1 MRNAQTIKTPAGDDM
16 VVLPKADYDR
26 LMAAARGK
34 LEDEVDIREA
44 SRVLARLE
52 RGEEPTFPH
61 DVVKRLGREHPIK
74 VLREHRGMTQRELA
88 EAVGMNQLYLS
99 QLETGRARGGLG
111 KLTKLAKVLGV
122 SLDLITAAA
131 EQFRERQRAGQ
142 PSKRA
147 RKRA

>member
-61 DVVKRLGREHPIK
+61 EVVKRLGREHPIK
-74 VLREHRGMTQRELA
+74 VLREHRGMTQRALA

-99 QLETGRARGGLG
+99 QLETGRATGGLG
-111 KLTKLAKVLGV
+111 MLTKLAKVLGV

-142 PSKRA
+142 SSKRA
-147 RKRA
+147 RKRT

>member
-1 MRNAQTIKTPAGDDM
+1 MRNVQTIKTPTGDDM

-52 RGEEPTFPH
+52 RGKEPTFPH
-61 DVVKRLGREHPIK
+61 DVVKRLGREHPIQ
-74 VLREHRGMTQRELA
+74 VLREHRGMTQRALA
-88 EAVGMNQLYLS
+88 EAAGMNQLYLS
-99 QLETGRARGGLG
+99 QLETGRATGGLG

-131 EQFRERQRAGQ
+131 EQLRARQRAGQ
-142 PSKRA
+142 SSKRA